1 MPSSA
6 STASTASHLCAS
18 KLTSAR
24 GPVPTFSE
32 VSGRYRVRF
41 TVHAAD
47 VAAACRLRFE
57 VFNLEMGEGLSSAHE
72 AGEDRDFFDASC
84 QHLIVEYLPDG
95 IASLSAGRPPEVVG
109 TYRLQTAATARLAK
123 TSFYSSELFDL
134 SLLPEA
140 MLENAVEL
148 GRACVRQ
155 DHRNRRTLF
164 LLWRGL
170 AAYVLWHDKR
180 WFFGCNSLPTE
191 SHLEG
196 RRMLSYLERHG
207 HVHAALQVQPHD
219 EYRCVQD
226 LRTHPDD
233 SLTQEIPP
241 LFGIYLRYGAKVCGP
256 PAHDSCFHTV
266 DFFTVVDLQEMD
278 ERTFQ
283 NFAAH

>member
-6 STASTASHLCAS
+6 STAPHFPATT
-18 KLTSAR
+18 LTSSR
-24 GPVPTFSE
+24 EPVPTFLE

-41 TVHAAD
+41 TIHAAD
-47 VAAACRLRFE
+47 VAAACRLRYE
-57 VFNLEMGEGLSSAHE
+57 VFNLEMGEGLASAH
-72 AGEDRDFFDASC
+72 ATGEDRDFFDASC
-84 QHLIVEYLPDG
+84 HHLIVEYFPDG

-109 TYRLQTAATARLAK
+109 TYRLQTAATARSAK
-123 TSFYSSELFDL
+123 TGFYSSEFFDL
-134 SLLPEA
+134 SSLPEA
-140 MLENAVEL
+140 MLANAVEL

-180 WFFGCNSLPTE
+180 WFFGCNSLPSE

-196 RRMLSYLERHG
+196 QRMLSYLERHG
-207 HVHAALQVQPHD
+207 HVHANLRVQPH
-219 EYRCVQD
+219 EGFRCMPNP
-226 LRTHPDD
+226 LPHPDD
-233 SLTQEIPP
+233 SLTLEIPS

-256 PAHDSCFHTV
+256 PAHDWRFHTV